1 MNDEFKEKRD
11 LRLRT
16 KQFALRIVR
25 LYSFLAKGNGAAS
38 VLAKQVLRSGTSV
51 GAHYR
56 EATRA
61 RSVAEFISKIEA
73 GLQELEETG
82 YWLELLGENQIVS
95 ESRLT
100 SLMVEVDELTAIL
113 VSSVKTAKKRR
124 KSIVASGTVNG
135 E

>member
-1 MNDEFKEKRD
+1 MDRRMRKRSRSEWSGFGRGQASSTERNIGRRPP
-11 LRLRT
+11 LRGH
-16 KQFALRIVR
+16 
-25 LYSFLAKGNGAAS
+25 S
-38 VLAKQVLRSGTSV
+38 
-51 GAHYR
+51 
-56 EATRA
+56 A

-82 YWLELLGENQIVS
+82 YWLELLGESQIVS